1 MLVWGLCCVLPDAKI
16 SLCSTVQHSLFN
28 RRWQFCIRFIQ
39 LSSCINYWNGLGFPC
54 LGENLSY
61 PCCVPR
67 LEGNGA
73 PCLSVCLSLGRKLR
87 ATQSHR
93 FWNLQL
99 NLAVGNLP
107 SWGHA
112 ARLSCICGAWG
123 RQMASIS
130 IIWRKGEVFVFFLLF
145 FLVRDKKSQ
154 LCTVVSS
161 GWVFKSLQKIFVVC
175 FPPSLV
181 AVLYVLALPCCALLR
196 LYDPRGRDPSILII
210 LTRAMHTLAAIYIK
224 PSCM

>member
-28 RRWQFCIRFIQ
+28 RRWQFRIRFIQ

-61 PCCVPR
+61 PCCIPR
-67 LEGNGA
+67 VEGNGA
-73 PCLSVCLSLGRKLR
+73 PRLFVPWKKATGNAVPSLLKSPTKPCCWEFAILRTCCKTQLRMQGLGEANGIDQHYLEEGR
-87 ATQSHR
+87 
-93 FWNLQL
+93 
-99 NLAVGNLP
+99 G
-107 SWGHA
+107 
-112 ARLSCICGAWG
+112 
-123 RQMASIS
+123 
-130 IIWRKGEVFVFFLLF
+130 VFFFFLLF

-154 LCTVVSS
+154 LCAVVSS
-161 GWVFKSLQKIFVVC
+161 GWIFKSLQKIFVVC